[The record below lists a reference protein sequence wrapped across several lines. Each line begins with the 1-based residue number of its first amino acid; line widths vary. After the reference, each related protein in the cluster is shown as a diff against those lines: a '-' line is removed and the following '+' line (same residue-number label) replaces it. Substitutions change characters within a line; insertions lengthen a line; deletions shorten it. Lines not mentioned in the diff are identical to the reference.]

1 MECPACGNALCEVE
15 TGSVVVDHCS
25 TGCGGVW
32 FDRLELRAVDEPH
45 EAVPAFLLEPAFV
58 GAEVDPDAR
67 RSCPRCEEDTVMMRR
82 FASVK
87 REVAVDE
94 CPGCGGFW
102 LDGGELPRIRSEYPT
117 ESDRKRAARA
127 FVGGGGEGPL
137 AELAAETAANVDRHE
152 RLSWIFDLL
161 CRPHRGRW

>member
-32 FDRLELRAVDEPH
+32 FDRLELKAVDEPH

-58 GAEVDPDAR
+58 GTVVDPDAR
-67 RSCPRCEEDTVMMRR
+67 RHCPRCEEDTVMMRR

-102 LDGGELPRIRSEYPT
+102 LDGGELPRIRNEYRT
-117 ESDRKRAARA
+117 ETDRKRAALA
-127 FVGGGGEGPL
+127 FVGGGEGSV
-137 AELAAETAANVDRHE
+137 AGLAAETAANVDRHQH
-152 RLSWIFDLL
+152 LCWIFNLL

>member
-1 MECPACGNALCEVE
+1 MECPACGEALREVA
-15 TGSVVVDHCS
+15 TGSVVVDHCHA
-25 TGCGGVW
+25 GCGGVW
-32 FDRLELRAVDEPH
+32 FDRLELKAVDEQQ
-45 EAVPAFLLEPAFV
+45 EAVEAWLLAVPATPPAL
-58 GAEVDPDAR
+58 DPEAR
-67 RSCPRCEEDTVMMRR
+67 RTCPRCEEVTVMMRR

-102 LDGGELPRIRSEYPT
+102 LDGGELPRIRSEFRT
-117 ESDRKRAARA
+117 EADRKRAVMA
-127 FVGGGGEGPL
+127 FVGHGGDGAMAG
-137 AELAAETAANVDRHE
+137 LAAETAARVDRHE